1 VTREHLSGNTSPP
14 RETEA
19 GFQAAVIRLAK
30 VRGWTVAHFRTSRTV
45 SKKGRVRYR
54 TAVAADGTGFPD
66 LVLVRGGRLLFAE
79 LKTDTGRLRPEQR
92 AWLDELEATDAEVY
106 LWRPRDFDEIVK
118 VLS

>member
-1 VTREHLSGNTSPP
+1 MAREHLSGNASAP

-45 SKKGRVRYR
+45 SKRGRVRYQ

-66 LVLVRGGRLLFAE
+66 LVLVRGHRLLFAE
-79 LKTDTGRLRPEQR
+79 LKTDTGRLRAEQR
-92 AWLDELEATDAEVY
+92 AWLDQLEETEAEVY
-106 LWRPRDFDEIVK
+106 VWRPRDFDEIVEL
-118 VLS
+118 LS